1 MRAEE
6 RSAHPIERSRRR
18 YEGRKKEGLRTWRIR
33 NPRFGVFKAFHNPDG
48 HGENSQPPPALG
60 LFPVIRPHQS
70 PLGPTCYPEERLQ
83 ESKEMVAKYPDRVP
97 VIVEKFSGS
106 NLPELEKK
114 KYLVPRD
121 MSVGQFIHVLS
132 RRLRLAA
139 GKALF
144 VFVNNT
150 LPQTAAIMDSMYESY
165 KDEDGFL
172 YMCYSSEKTFG

>member
-1 MRAEE
+1 MK
-6 RSAHPIERSRRR
+6 H
-18 YEGRKKEGLRTWRIR
+18 
-33 NPRFGVFKAFHNPDG
+33 
-48 HGENSQPPPALG
+48 
-60 LFPVIRPHQS
+60 IRPFKQEF
-70 PLGPTCYPEERLQ
+70 TFEERLQ